1 MPECATLLRG
11 LPELAAAAT
20 ADAAR
25 PVLNNLRKIVVLRA
39 LHLGD
44 LLCAVPALRALRQAA
59 PHAEITL
66 IGLPWAASFVR
77 RFAHLIDHFIVF
89 PGFPGLADRPFD
101 VAAVPSFLAALQAQR
116 FDLAI
121 QLHGSG
127 ETSNVL
133 AQLLGASHCAGFHR
147 PPQAPPPGV
156 FLPWR
161 PDEHE
166 VRRCLRL
173 MQALGAPAQND
184 ALEFP
189 VTPADARLLQR
200 SVDRLPAPGTYAVIH
215 AGARLA
221 SRRWPAQRFAEVG
234 NALAAAGV
242 PVVLTG
248 TTGEASIT
256 RSVAARM
263 GASALDLAGK
273 TELGALA
280 VLVRNARIVVTND
293 TGMSHM
299 AAALATR
306 SVVVCSGA
314 DPDRFAPLDRSRHCV
329 LSAPIACRPC
339 LHAECPIGHPCAL
352 AISVEQ
358 VLHAIEALLQDDAAP
373 VAPSVQ
379 EAPETRA
386 AQTAAGPVPIVPTP
400 PAWMR

>member
-1 MPECATLLRG
+1 MPEHASPLHG
-11 LPELAAAAT
+11 LPTPAATHTAAAA
-20 ADAAR
+20 R
-25 PVLNNLRKIVVLRA
+25 PILNGLRKIVVLRA

-77 RFAHLIDHFIVF
+77 RFAHLVDHFIVF
-89 PGFPGLADRPFD
+89 PGFPGLAERPFD
-101 VAAVPSFLAALQAQR
+101 VAAIPSFLAAVQGQR

-133 AQLLGASHCAGFHR
+133 AQLLGAVHYAGFHR
-147 PPQAPPPGV
+147 PPQAPPTGV

-161 PDEHE
+161 ADEHE

-173 MQALGAPAQND
+173 MQALGAPAQSD

-189 VTPADARLLQR
+189 VTPADVRLLQR
-200 SVDRLPAPGTYAVIH
+200 SVDRLPAPGGYAVIH

-248 TTGEASIT
+248 TAGEAAII

-280 VLVRNARIVVTND
+280 VLVRDARIVVTND

-306 SVVVCSGA
+306 SVVICSGA
-314 DPDRFAPLDRSRHCV
+314 DPARFAPADHARHRV
-329 LSAPIACRPC
+329 LSVPVACRPC
-339 LHAECPIGHPCAL
+339 LHAVCPIGHPCAL
-352 AISVEQ
+352 AISVDH
-358 VLHAIEALLQDDAAP
+358 VLQTIEVLLQDDGARA
-373 VAPSVQ
+373 VQ
-379 EAPETRA
+379 QVPETGT
-386 AQTAAGPVPIVPTP
+386 AQPAPRPVSIATTP
-400 PAWMR
+400 PAWVR

>member
-1 MPECATLLRG
+1 MTTLS
-11 LPELAAAAT
+11 A
-20 ADAAR
+20 
-25 PVLNNLRKIVVLRA
+25 LRKIVVLRA

-77 RFAHLIDHFIVF
+77 RFAHLVDHFLAF
-89 PGFPGLADRPFD
+89 PGFPGLAERPFD
-101 VAAVPSFLAALQAQR
+101 VAAIPSFLNAVQGQR

-133 AQLLGASHCAGFHR
+133 AQLLGAAHCAGFHR
-147 PPQAPPPGV
+147 PPQAPPAGS

-161 PDEHE
+161 ADEHE

-173 MQALGAPAQND
+173 MQMLGATARSE

-189 VTPADARLLQR
+189 VSPADVRLLQR
-200 SVDRLPAPGTYAVIH
+200 SVDRLPAAGSYAVIH

-221 SRRWPAQRFAEVG
+221 SRRWPTQHFAEVG
-234 NALAAAGV
+234 SALAAAGM

-248 TTGEASIT
+248 TAGEAGIT

-263 GASALDLAGK
+263 GASPLDLAGK
-273 TELGALA
+273 TDLGALA
-280 VLVRNARIVVTND
+280 VLVRDARIVVTND
-293 TGMSHM
+293 TGMSHI

-306 SVVVCSGA
+306 SVVICSGA
-314 DPDRFAPLDRSRHCV
+314 DPARFAPADATRHRV
-329 LSAPIACRPC
+329 LAVPIACRPC

-358 VLHAIEALLQDDAAP
+358 VLQTVEAVLRDPGASVQDQAPDQAPAAP
-373 VAPSVQ
+373 RRTLRVARMPDESDH
-379 EAPETRA
+379 A
-386 AQTAAGPVPIVPTP
+386 
-400 PAWMR
+400 